1 MENANGETI
10 KMKSKCIKCGAI
22 KEIACTVDGNP
33 WCDECFDKALGAMPF
48 GNKRGGVKNN
58 GEDAQTDLSNDAS
71 GTFLPVINASC
82 PFWEKDDEEMRGDE
96 E

>member
-1 MENANGETI
+1 
-10 KMKSKCIKCGAI
+10 
-22 KEIACTVDGNP
+22 
-33 WCDECFDKALGAMPF
+33 MPF

-82 PFWEKDDEEMRGDE
+82 PFWEKDDEEMWDDE